1 MIQSVIVLAA
11 GEGTRMKSNIPKVL
25 HSIAGRSLIGHVLN
39 SISKLNSQELLVV
52 VGSGREMLE
61 VELHQIA
68 PDAKTVFQSER
79 LGTGHAVQMALAES
93 KSSGTV
99 LVVAGDIPLISAG
112 TLTEFAT
119 AHKKGNYSASV
130 LTSEIDDPTGYG
142 RIIRDDENLLLRI
155 VEEKDASD
163 SERYIFEINSG
174 IYLFELDILKS
185 AISKL
190 KKNNAQGEFYL
201 TDVIEII
208 RNESGKVAAILN
220 EDFVETIGVN
230 DRIQLAEAAA
240 IMRDRINE
248 RHMKN
253 GVTILDPA
261 TTWIDDTVAI
271 SADVTILP
279 GCSITGESAIAAN
292 AIIGPRTTLKDCAI
306 NQGAKVIESN
316 CTGSEIGE
324 NATVGPFTYLRSGT
338 ILGNETKAGAFVEI
352 KNSQIG
358 TGSKVPHL
366 SYVGDASI
374 GEESNIGAATIFVN
388 YDGENKHR
396 TEVGNHVKIG
406 SDTMLVAP
414 VQIGDGAYTA
424 AGSVITENVP
434 AGAMG
439 VGRAKQRNVLG
450 WVLRKRPNSKSAAAA
465 KKENGGN

>member
-1 MIQSVIVLAA
+1 MLAA

-190 KKNNAQGEFYL
+190 KKNNVQGEFYL

-220 EDFVETIGVN
+220 EDFDLDKHHILCNLKSYKPDVEN
-230 DRIQLAEAAA
+230 NPL
-240 IMRDRINE
+240 NY
-248 RHMKN
+248 
-253 GVTILDPA
+253 
-261 TTWIDDTVAI
+261 
-271 SADVTILP
+271 
-279 GCSITGESAIAAN
+279 
-292 AIIGPRTTLKDCAI
+292 
-306 NQGAKVIESN
+306 AKTSLHY
-316 CTGSEIGE
+316 S
-324 NATVGPFTYLRSGT
+324 
-338 ILGNETKAGAFVEI
+338 
-352 KNSQIG
+352 
-358 TGSKVPHL
+358 
-366 SYVGDASI
+366 
-374 GEESNIGAATIFVN
+374 
-388 YDGENKHR
+388 
-396 TEVGNHVKIG
+396 
-406 SDTMLVAP
+406 
-414 VQIGDGAYTA
+414 
-424 AGSVITENVP
+424 
-434 AGAMG
+434 
-439 VGRAKQRNVLG
+439 
-450 WVLRKRPNSKSAAAA
+450 
-465 KKENGGN
+465 